1 MREVVED
8 PEEVMEEVGVEI
20 PNLTHHQ
27 RVLWELILELETKKQ
42 LYFALN
48 SDQLESY
55 KNWGAEA
62 PLF

>member
-1 MREVVED
+1 VVED
-8 PEEVMEEVGVEI
+8 PEEVVEVVGVEI
-20 PNLTHHQ
+20 LNLTHHQ
-27 RVLWELILELETKKQ
+27 RVLWVLILELETKKQ

-62 PLF
+62 PLFD

>member
-1 MREVVED
+1 VVVE
-8 PEEVMEEVGVEI
+8 VGGVEI
-20 PNLTHHQ
+20 LNLTHRQ
-27 RVLWELILELETKKQ
+27 RVLWVLILELETKKQ